1 VWFILADIDKEP
13 YFWPSL
19 NAVNNISKN
28 GNTVE
33 REVTIGFRNS
43 KSCQTVM
50 LNPRNSIEVSMIS
63 GPIIG
68 VRNILLNTSHID
80 DNKTRINISWELD
93 LSNISVSN
101 RVTTINN
108 IKKETIEA
116 LNRIAQ
122 VAE

>member
-1 VWFILADIDKEP
+1 MWCIIADVDKEP

-19 NAVNNISKN
+19 NTINNISKN
-28 GNTVE
+28 NNIVE

-50 LNPRNSIEVSMIS
+50 LNPRKSIKVSMINDS
-63 GPIIG
+63 MTG
-68 VRNILLNTSHID
+68 VRNILLTPSTMD
-80 DNKTRINISWELD
+80 DNKTKINISWDID
-93 LSNISVSN
+93 LSNIPVSN
-101 RVTTINN
+101 RAKTIKN
-108 IKKETIEA
+108 IQEETAEA

>member
-19 NAVNNISKN
+19 NAVTNISKN

-50 LNPRNSIEVSMIS
+50 LNPRKSIEVSMIS
-63 GPIIG
+63 GPITG
-68 VRNILLNTSHID
+68 VRNILLYTSPMD
-80 DNKTRINISWELD
+80 DNKTRISILWDVD
-93 LSNISVSN
+93 LSKVPVSN
-101 RVTTINN
+101 RTTTIKN
-108 IKKETIEA
+108 IKKETVEA
-116 LNRIAQ
+116 LNRISQ
-122 VAE
+122 LVE